1 MVLRRPFESAQHASE
16 RFRHP
21 MDDHGIVCSMMPLR
35 QCLGQCG
42 DGELL
47 LLAPPSVRP
56 TRLIEPENAARTD
69 MFDYIKRFYNTTRR
83 RSTISHL
90 SPAEHDRCV
99 TLAYLKTRTVVLF
112 IAERTP

>member
-1 MVLRRPFESAQHASE
+1 
-16 RFRHP
+16 
-21 MDDHGIVCSMMPLR
+21 
-35 QCLGQCG
+35 
-42 DGELL
+42 
-47 LLAPPSVRP
+47 
-56 TRLIEPENAARTD
+56 